1 MKNKELL
8 KKCWNDAQ
16 QAVAISHKQ
25 KTFDEWYSEN
35 AMPDEIKNALDYCSG
50 CEKDLGFMGSPEYY
64 KQKDLINS
72 YFNKA

>member
-16 QAVAISHKQ
+16 HYDAMSGK
-25 KTFDEWYSEN
+25 KTFEKWYSDN
-35 AMPDEIKNALDYCSG
+35 TMPEEIKNALDYCSG
-50 CEKDLGFMGSPEYY
+50 CDKDFGFMGSPEYY
-64 KQKDLINS
+64 KQKELINC